1 MHKVASKIKFD
12 VLLGGGS
19 AFMKNVVVTF
29 SVPKSIYEWP
39 LNKRPTPR
47 TWDSYK
53 KYLNFCVNLL
63 RKIKKNFL
71 KKIKDINDNKKFWKI
86 TKRFFSTKGLNTNKL
101 RLIEEN
107 NLISE
112 EYVRMCPC

>member
-53 KYLNFCVNLL
+53 KHLNFCVNLL
-63 RKIKKNFL
+63 RKIKKNFFE
-71 KKIKDINDNKKFWKI
+71 KD
-86 TKRFFSTKGLNTNKL
+86 KGYK
-101 RLIEEN
+101 
-107 NLISE
+107 
-112 EYVRMCPC
+112 